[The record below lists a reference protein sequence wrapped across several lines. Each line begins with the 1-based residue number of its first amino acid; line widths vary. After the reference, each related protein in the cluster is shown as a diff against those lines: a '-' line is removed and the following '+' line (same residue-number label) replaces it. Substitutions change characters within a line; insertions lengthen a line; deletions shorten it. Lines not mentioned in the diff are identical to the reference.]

1 VSEFFSGPTPDDAPE
16 RRAPRWI
23 RWSGFLAGA
32 LVLVVLTAV
41 VTLGVKQPNTPTAD
55 PRGADP
61 ETSDPHNDIPLAFGA
76 QDTVLATTKVPAGPS
91 RSHLLQFDVAVG
103 ATPTA
108 APRAAMVGLR
118 VECHDESGRV
128 EMQARGNQTTNM
140 FISKGG
146 SMAGQALSPETDQ
159 ELRCDLLA
167 SAPYIEVEEDGL
179 SSLPLTANLRVEP
192 TDGAHQLAL
201 HRLSDA
207 TLVREGRTVNVLS
220 REIDA
225 PRDLERMSTTLRL
238 TSCTVVGGSRDRGPN
253 RCTAPMTGEESSTVR
268 VKIIGRWLNVE
279 GEIQST
285 STYWDEILAIDYDTH
300 HVPWTLRQGAMGDMV
315 PEDASSLVL
324 VVQVE
329 SIAGTPFVVHADGS
343 DSVITTVPSG
353 S

>member
-1 VSEFFSGPTPDDAPE
+1 MSELFSDPAPDDARE
-16 RRAPRWI
+16 RRSPRWV

-32 LVLVVLTAV
+32 LVLIVLTAV
-41 VTLGVKQPNTPTAD
+41 VTLGVTRPNTPTPD
-55 PRGADP
+55 PGDSGS
-61 ETSDPHNDIPLAFGA
+61 ETAEPHNDVPLAFGA
-76 QDTVLATTKVPAGPS
+76 QDTVVATTTVPAGPS

-108 APRAAMVGLR
+108 TPRAAMVGLR

-128 EMQARGNQTTNM
+128 EMQAKGNQTTNM
-140 FISKGG
+140 FVSKGG
-146 SMAGQALSPETDQ
+146 SMSGQALSPETDQ

-167 SAPYIEVEEDGL
+167 SAPYIEVEEDGH
-179 SSLPLTANLRVEP
+179 SSLPLTAELRVEP
-192 TDGAHQLAL
+192 TDGAHHLAL
-201 HRLSDA
+201 HRLDDA

-220 REIDA
+220 RQIDE

-253 RCTAPMTGEESSTVR
+253 RCTASMTGEESSTVR
-268 VKIIGRWLNVE
+268 VKVIGRWLDDE
-279 GEIQST
+279 GEIRSA
-285 STYWDEILAIDYDTH
+285 STYWDEVLAIDYDTH
-300 HVPWTLRQGAMGDMV
+300 HVPWTLRQDAMGDMV
-315 PEDASSLVL
+315 PEDASSMVL

-343 DSVITTVPSG
+343 DSVITTVPRG